1 MKRITI
7 KQAAEMMNVG
17 EQQLRIMIQRGRI
30 PGASYGGSKTRRS
43 YFITDEQVRNL
54 MKGGF
59 NNGI

>member
-1 MKRITI
+1 MKRITV

-17 EQQLRIMIQRGRI
+17 EQQVRVMVQNGRI

-43 YFITDEQVRNL
+43 YFITDTQIENL

-59 NNGI
+59 NNGV

>member
-1 MKRITI
+1 MKRITV

-17 EQQLRIMIQRGRI
+17 EQQVRVMVQNGRI

-43 YFITDEQVRNL
+43 YFITDTQIENL